1 MYDLYMSDEISV
13 SEARAQIGPITDRA
27 EYAGVTT
34 YLTKRNRRAAAV
46 VPAAAAELLEALEE
60 VLDGQAVS
68 AALAAI
74 REGLD
79 APRPFVRR
87 TPRGEGA

>member
-1 MYDLYMSDEISV
+1 MSDEVSI

-34 YLTKRNRRAAAV
+34 YLTKHNRRAAAV
-46 VPAAAAELLEALEE
+46 VPAAAAELLEGLED

-74 REGLD
+74 REGID
-79 APRPFVRR
+79 EPRPFVRR
-87 TPRGEGA
+87 TRRGQVT